1 MSNWDDIYTCP
12 ICKSDECVPAVGSTK
27 AKILIVGEFPG
38 KDELK
43 SGKPFSGATGA
54 VLRTELGKV
63 GLDVN
68 RMRLCN
74 LWYHIPNKKKE
85 CLEFGMQQVIKEAK
99 DKQAILLVGSD
110 VVKTFCDMS
119 VSLVNGL
126 QVTSPYLSAPLIMAC
141 VQPAVVF
148 SNSIGELQWTLKKF
162 SKLVEE
168 V

>member
-12 ICKSDECVPAVGSTK
+12 KCKSDECVPAVGSTK
-27 AKILIVGEFPG
+27 SKILVVGEFPG
-38 KDELK
+38 KDEIK

-54 VLRTELGKV
+54 VLRTEMAKV
-63 GLDVN
+63 GLDIN

-74 LWYHIPNKKKE
+74 LWYHVPNKNKE
-85 CLEFGMQQVIKEAK
+85 CLDHGMQLVIKDAMN
-99 DKQAILLVGSD
+99 KQAILLIGSD
-110 VVKTFCDMS
+110 VVKIFCDMS

-126 QVTSPYLSAPLIMAC
+126 QVTSPYLSAPIIMAC

-148 SNSIGELQWTLKKF
+148 SNSIGELQWTLRKF
-162 SKLVEE
+162 AKLVEE